1 MVLQSMN
8 WSWIAAHRLDRR
20 RLDVVGGIHFRL
32 TASEAIDLIALCP
45 QGLGLIGDC
54 QSEGGSDPLNA

>member
-20 RLDVVGGIHFRL
+20 RLDRRRLDRRRLDRRLHNLLEEALFRAPTFPHVQHKDQQLSLIH
-32 TASEAIDLIALCP
+32 I
-45 QGLGLIGDC
+45 
-54 QSEGGSDPLNA
+54 